1 MKNAELFM
9 EMAYASITL
18 VKAYLMQD
26 PANHKR
32 SLYSAKLH
40 LKSILKKAEVS
51 SLAFVVRVRE
61 RFSHLPRCLGVLQG
75 NGSISTFGSGI
86 PESGRA
92 REGKQR

>member
-26 PANHKR
+26 PANSKR

-51 SLAFVVRVRE
+51 SLAFVVWVRGALFSPTPLLRSSSRE
-61 RFSHLPRCLGVLQG
+61 RKHINFWKRHY
-75 NGSISTFGSGI
+75 
-86 PESGRA
+86 
-92 REGKQR
+92 